1 MALGKIK
8 TDTLEHSTAGSLDT
22 QFVVKGT
29 CKSWLNATI
38 DSNTHTVQGSFN
50 VSSLTDDG
58 AGRTDTVFTNN
69 MNDIRYA
76 IASSCS
82 LNGSNFFSH
91 LGNNDL
97 QTTGEY
103 RINTCGDGGT
113 IADYDN
119 LNNQVQGD
127 LA

>member
-1 MALGKIK
+1 MAGKIIA
-8 TDTLEHSTAGSLDT
+8 DTMEHSTAGSLDT
-22 QFVVKGT
+22 QYVVKGT

-38 DSNTHTVQGSFN
+38 DSNTHTIQGSFN
-50 VSSLTDDG
+50 VSSLSDDG
-58 AGRTDTVFTNN
+58 DGRTDTLFTNN

-76 IASSCS
+76 IASSCAV
-82 LNGSNFFSH
+82 NGSNLFSH
-91 LGNNDL
+91 LGSNAL

-103 RINTCGDGGT
+103 RINTCNDGGT
-113 IADYDN
+113 IVDYDN